1 LLFSDGFS
9 GWAVVSLRKSLVE
22 QLKLGWLRL
31 CNTEGAFCALDAL
44 ELLPVAG
51 HLEQCCNSL
60 GWLSANGEP
69 VLRTLGVDLDYGRL
83 SLWLVDTDVL
93 DNLAV
98 ALGACIS
105 DDNAVVRGTD
115 LAEALELNLYSHVN
129 FPH

>member
-1 LLFSDGFS
+1 STNKSGLCLFCSSFLSWSLFGLCSSFCSGSLFSSSLLSCFLSFLVLASLLLLFSDGFS

-69 VLRTLGVDLDYGRL
+69 VLRTLGVDLDYG
-83 SLWLVDTDVL
+83 
-93 DNLAV
+93 
-98 ALGACIS
+98 
-105 DDNAVVRGTD
+105 
-115 LAEALELNLYSHVN
+115 
-129 FPH
+129 